1 MAGAHFSVDVLAGDA
16 DAQLQRLDDS
26 LGNTAPLV
34 AQIGEYLQSATES
47 RFRTQTGPEGT
58 AWQPLTPRYLRRKK
72 RNKDKI
78 LTLDGYL
85 RRFIR
90 WQADGTD
97 AVLVGT
103 DRKYGAIHQFGGS
116 INMPARQATVHFGA
130 GKAKNLFV
138 KKKKAATSR
147 QVTVG
152 AHKVTMPARP
162 YLGLAE
168 ADTVEVTQ
176 ITLDWLKAR

>member
-1 MAGAHFSVDVLAGDA
+1 MAGTHFSLDVLAGDA
-16 DAQLQRLDDS
+16 DAQLQRLDES
-26 LGNTAPLV
+26 LGNTSSLV
-34 AQIGEYLQSATES
+34 AQIGEYLQRATES
-47 RFRTQTGPEGT
+47 RFRTQAGPDGA
-58 AWQPLTPRYLRRKK
+58 AWQPLKPRYLRQKK

-97 AVLVGT
+97 AVLIGT

-130 GKAKNLFV
+130 GKAKHLFV
-138 KKKKAATSR
+138 KKKKAASNR

-152 AHKVTMPARP
+152 AHKVMIPARP
-162 YLGLAE
+162 YLGLGE
-168 ADTVEVTQ
+168 ADSAEVKQ
-176 ITLDWLKAR
+176 ITLDWLMGR